1 MSPTRT
7 ADHIQGQLSPKSL
20 MLYHAIPS
28 WQQDNEFLLSGYRP
42 ISGSL
47 YVSLR
52 SILYMD
58 NETVNIVSHM
68 SGCIAFTTIPFFLH
82 HMHHPTISH
91 YCFGV
96 AFCFA
101 LVIQPGPVTLSNHSR
116 SWAQSCNR
124 LDYLGIVVLVWS
136 ANAPMVL
143 SDCPAS
149 RTCRDSTAR
158 LYAILISSSVV
169 FIFGHNFGFS
179 AFRKWR
185 VLVYSISGLGSL
197 ASLLHSLQIKGWAVL
212 VNHLSLGW
220 LACTM
225 SLNLIAAA
233 VYASRIPERWFP
245 YRFDLVGASHQIFHL
260 LVLIATFTHLAGL
273 LATSQY
279 ASR

>member
-1 MSPTRT
+1 M
-7 ADHIQGQLSPKSL
+7 QGQLSSKKL
-20 MLYHAIPS
+20 MSYHEIPS

-47 YVSLR
+47 YRSLR
-52 SILYMD
+52 SVLYMH
-58 NETVNIVSHM
+58 NETVNILSHM

-82 HMHHPTISH
+82 HMHHPTISR

-96 AFCFA
+96 AFYYYTDVKNIFHF
-101 LVIQPGPVTLSNHSR
+101 LSNHSR

-136 ANAPMVL
+136 ANAPVVHYGL
-143 SDCPAS
+143 SGLPDLQRFYS
-149 RTCRDSTAR
+149 SINIITAVM
-158 LYAILISSSVV
+158 SVG
-169 FIFGHNFGFS
+169 FIFGHDFGFS

-185 VLVYSISGLGSL
+185 VLVYSTSGLGSL
-197 ASLLHSLQIKGWAVL
+197 ASLLHGLQIKGWAVL
-212 VNHLSLGW
+212 GNHLSLRW

-233 VYASRIPERWFP
+233 VYALRIPERWFP
-245 YRFDLVGASHQIFHL
+245 YRFDLVGASHQIFHV

-273 LATSQY
+273 LAASQY
-279 ASR
+279 ADM